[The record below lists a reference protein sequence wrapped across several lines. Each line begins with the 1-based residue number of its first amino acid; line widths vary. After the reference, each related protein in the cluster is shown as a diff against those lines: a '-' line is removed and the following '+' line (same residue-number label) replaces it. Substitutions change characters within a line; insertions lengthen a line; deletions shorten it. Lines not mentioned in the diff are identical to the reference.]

1 MYPVEQ
7 GLQGRNKEENEN
19 ALFLY
24 IFYRVGIVC
33 PELVR
38 VLCNIKRITM
48 KVIIE
53 VDEDASISFRDYEQ
67 RGIQIGKV
75 RVALLSHGLVLLH
88 TPIFYN
94 PFQSHQEHLSLCR
107 NSRLW

>member
-1 MYPVEQ
+1 MIEPA
-7 GLQGRNKEENEN
+7 LQSRNKEENEN

-24 IFYRVGIVC
+24 ISYRVGIVC

-38 VLCNIKRITM
+38 VLGNLKRITM

-67 RGIQIGKV
+67 QGIQIGKV
-75 RVALLSHGLVLLH
+75 HVVLLSHGLVLLH
-88 TPIFYN
+88 TPLFYN
-94 PFQSHQEHLSLCR
+94 PFQPHQEHLSVCKDPG
-107 NSRLW
+107 LW